1 MIFSV
6 VTIFLS
12 MVMYSYQSNLVFI
25 PCVSIY
31 HALAPSLVD
40 SDLLLKLDRLAAQVD
55 MLAYA
60 AKFGLKIYQ
69 RYN

>member
-1 MIFSV
+1 MNKATYKMHHRLIR
-6 VTIFLS
+6 INKRKLLS
-12 MVMYSYQSNLVFI
+12 
-25 PCVSIY
+25 CVSIY

-40 SDLLLKLDRLAAQVD
+40 SDLLFKLDRLAAQVD